1 MSSVITSS
9 TPKPTP
15 APKVATVNVP
25 TRAVKHPWFALGL
38 LALPMALWAQG
49 ATAPTDPAAD
59 WKRAN
64 NAVAEFPRGH
74 ADVLK
79 WEQANTPTT
88 ANANPM
94 ANANLLPI
102 PDLAQATRLAWAAHR
117 ELAGVQSRAG
127 AATVDLVVQGQWSLL
142 EPRLQR
148 RVKGFDELLEVAAL
162 GRKAWLQ
169 AVAAQQTLKH
179 QRDMLDATEAALELG
194 QRMVAV
200 GNWSK
205 LQLTQVQ
212 LAKTSAHMNWK
223 RGQYAA
229 AQAQGALLKT
239 LRLNGMVKG
248 LALPS
253 ALPALPANPLTEAD
267 LALRLQALQAHMPL
281 ADGQRQ
287 QALAQ
292 LAFEAQQASRAVAQ
306 GSQNEVL
313 ATRQLVVQETQL
325 HYNGMLKSVWDLLT
339 EVNNQS
345 QAAIDAINA
354 QRDALVADTDLNWVL
369 QGGTPD
375 GLVVLGGGAATTP
388 AAGH

>member
-9 TPKPTP
+9 TPKP
-15 APKVATVNVP
+15 KVAAVNAP
-25 TRAVKHPWFALGL
+25 IRAVKHPWFALGL

-49 ATAPTDPAAD
+49 ATAPADPAAD

-64 NAVAEFPRGH
+64 NAVAEVPRGH
-74 ADVLK
+74 IDVLK
-79 WEQANTPTT
+79 WEQANTPAT

-94 ANANLLPI
+94 ANARLLPV

-179 QRDMLDATEAALELG
+179 QRDMLDAAEAALELG

-212 LAKTSAHMNWK
+212 LAKTSAHMGWK

-229 AQAQGALLKT
+229 AQAQAELLKT
-239 LRLNGMVKG
+239 LRLNGTFNAV
-248 LALPS
+248 ALPS
-253 ALPALPANPLTEAD
+253 ALPALPANPLAEAA
-267 LALRLQALQAHMPL
+267 LAQRLQALRAHMPL

-292 LAFEAQQASRAVAQ
+292 LAFEAHQASWALAQ

-313 ATRQLVVQETQL
+313 ATRQLMVQETQL

-354 QRDALVADTDLNWVL
+354 HRDALLADTDLNWVL

-375 GLVVLGGGAATTP
+375 RLVVLGGSAGAAP